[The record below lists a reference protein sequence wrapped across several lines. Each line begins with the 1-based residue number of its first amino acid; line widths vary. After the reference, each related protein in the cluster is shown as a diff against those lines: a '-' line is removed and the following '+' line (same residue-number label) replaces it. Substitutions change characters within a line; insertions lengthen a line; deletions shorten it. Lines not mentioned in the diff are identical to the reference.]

1 MGTFDLRSVRIVEFG
16 HYIAAP
22 FCTQIL
28 ADQGAEVIKVEP
40 PDGDTSRSTEHMS
53 YNDIYFH
60 SLNRNKRSVMMD
72 LKDPDAMARLEPLLR
87 SADVLVTNYAVGVPD
102 KLGFGYEQIRQINP
116 QIVYVHASGFGTD
129 SPYARRPAFDGIIQA
144 MSGLMHLTGEPD
156 GQPMQA
162 GIFIPDH
169 VTGLYAALA
178 VMFGLARR
186 EATGEGSYTD
196 LSMLDCMFSLLGPAV
211 AEVVQL
217 GTSPKRVGSKVRR
230 SFAGTYD
237 ASDGYVYMAPMSAR
251 MWAGLAEMIGQPDLV
266 DFFPAQSAPDSRLA
280 NRPALDATIN
290 AWTSRRTV
298 DELVHALSAAG
309 IPCSRIFALDELIG
323 DEHIARRGMVRRIP
337 HLSGA
342 GEVVVAGSPLR
353 VLGDPY
359 AVPPPAIGQDTAD
372 LLG

>member
-1 MGTFDLRSVRIVEFG
+1 MGSFDLRNIRIVEFG

-40 PDGDTSRSTEHMS
+40 PEGDTSRSTEHMS

-60 SLNRNKRSVMMD
+60 SLNRNKRSVQVD
-72 LKDPDAMARLEPLLR
+72 LKDSAAMTRLEPLLR
-87 SADVLVTNYAVGVPD
+87 SADVLVTNYAVGVPQR
-102 KLGFGYEQIRQINP
+102 LGFGYDQIREINP
-116 QIVYVHASGFGTD
+116 RIVYVHASGFGND

-169 VTGLYAALA
+169 VTGLYAALG

-186 EATGEGSYTD
+186 EATGEGSFTD

-217 GTSPKRVGSKVRR
+217 DAAPKRVGSKVRR

-237 ASDGYVYMAPMSAR
+237 ASDGYVYMAPMTAR
-251 MWAGLAEMIGQPDLV
+251 MWAGLADLSGHPEFI
-266 DFFPAQSAPDSRLA
+266 DYFPAQTAPDQRLA
-280 NRPALDATIN
+280 HRRELDAEIN
-290 AWTSRRTV
+290 AWSSRRTV
-298 DELVHALSAAG
+298 DELVEALAAAS
-309 IPCSRIFALDELIG
+309 IPCSRIFALDELID
-323 DEHIARRGMVRRIP
+323 DEHIRRRGMVRRIP
-337 HLSGA
+337 HQSGS
-342 GEVVVAGSPLR
+342 GDVVVAGSPLP

-359 AVPPPAIGQDTAD
+359 SVPPPRIGQDTAD
-372 LLG
+372 LLD